1 MKIKKIDNKGYM
13 IVEIIISATLAM
25 IISYFMMDLIIKLK
39 EKYDYV
45 QNDTELMSDKI
56 IITNEILGDLYN
68 KNIISVSDESVKDET
83 TGEITEY
90 IFNFS
95 GPTEELW
102 LKYEKSSGTIKYC
115 SDSACSNI
123 IYQKKFDDKLKDK
136 SVDVQVNEEKKIAS
150 FIVTAKTLTSTKD
163 YGIKIILPINSEVL
177 NYN

>member
-1 MKIKKIDNKGYM
+1 MKIKKINNKGYM

-68 KNIISVSDESVKDET
+68 KNITSVSDESVKDET
-83 TGEITEY
+83 TGEITVY
-90 IFNFS
+90 IFHFS

-102 LKYEKSSGTIKYC
+102 LKYEKSSSIIKYC
-115 SDSACSNI
+115 SDENCNDI

-136 SVDVQVNEEKKIAS
+136 FEYIKCENNIAS
-150 FIVTAKTLTSTKD
+150 FIVMAKTLTSTKD
-163 YGIKIILPINSEVL
+163 YGVKIILPINQCNIEL
-177 NYN
+177 

>member
-68 KNIISVSDESVKDET
+68 KNVTSVEKISNYSIKFVSGS
-83 TGEITEY
+83 
-90 IFNFS
+90 
-95 GPTEELW
+95 EELW
-102 LKYEKSSGTIKYC
+102 LKYESDTIKYC
-115 SDSACSNI
+115 SDENCNDNDI
-123 IYQKKFDDKLKDK
+123 IYQKKLDDKLKDK
-136 SVDVQVNEEKKIAS
+136 SVAVDVQVNEEKKIAS

-163 YGIKIILPINSEVL
+163 YGIKIILPIN
-177 NYN
+177 

>member
-68 KNIISVSDESVKDET
+68 KNITNAET
-83 TGEITEY
+83 TSNSIK
-90 IFNFS
+90 FVS
-95 GPTEELW
+95 GAGELW
-102 LKYEKSSGTIKYC
+102 LKYESDTIKYC
-115 SDSACSNI
+115 SDSVCSNI

-136 SVDVQVNEEKKIAS
+136 SVDVQFDVEKKIAS

-163 YGIKIILPINSEVL
+163 YGVKIILPIN
-177 NYN
+177 

>member
-1 MKIKKIDNKGYM
+1 MKIKKINNKGYM

-68 KNIISVSDESVKDET
+68 KNITSAEKISNSIKFVS
-83 TGEITEY
+83 GA
-90 IFNFS
+90 
-95 GPTEELW
+95 GELW
-102 LKYEKSSGTIKYC
+102 LKYEESSSTIKYC
-115 SDSACSNI
+115 RDSACSSI
-123 IYQKKFDDKLKDK
+123 IYQKKLDDKLKDK
-136 SVDVQVNEEKKIAS
+136 SVDVQVDVENNIAS

-163 YGIKIILPINSEVL
+163 YGVKIILPIN
-177 NYN
+177 